1 MWYFPIQNTL
11 PSDCLSFFISWTKS
25 FSAVSKTIRI
35 LWRRTQLETR
45 SFFTKSNWKWVI
57 ILAADTKCPRM
68 ALKYITLKKPR
79 GSGLSVARYITLHMQ
94 EGANYSLLFVFL
106 AVSLAKLPFHV
117 SARRGDQE
125 KPYCHNRRRRCSW
138 YMESG
143 ETKVFRSASRHQLF
157 SGQDL
162 GMFELSLMP
171 CLSERILMCLDD
183 DWISRLLVDRDVCGK
198 NFIHMKVVCIAVSC
212 FRHIGF
218 IQ

>member
-11 PSDCLSFFISWTKS
+11 LSDCLSFFISWTKS
-25 FSAVSKTIRI
+25 FGAVSNNRNLVKANPVRS
-35 LWRRTQLETR
+35 
-45 SFFTKSNWKWVI
+45 SFFFDKIK
-57 ILAADTKCPRM
+57 
-68 ALKYITLKKPR
+68 LKMGDYPGSGYKMSSYGLKVYNPQETAGQWTQCCKVYYITH
-79 GSGLSVARYITLHMQ
+79 ARRSKLQFMKFV
-94 EGANYSLLFVFL
+94 LLV
-106 AVSLAKLPFHV
+106 VSLTKLPVYV

-143 ETKVFRSASRHQLF
+143 DTKVFRSTSRHQLF
-157 SGQDL
+157 SGQDH

-183 DWISRLLVDRDVCGK
+183 DLISRLLVNRDVCRK
-198 NFIHMKVVCIAVSC
+198 NFIQMKVVCIAVSC